1 MARKK
6 GSGRPVTV
14 TTEENS
20 EKVEEMICSQEE
32 PGTHTSPREIAKQLD
47 ISHCSVRRM
56 VKRRN
61 ISGFKRLKTP
71 GMNDGTRGRRL
82 ERASNLVRKF
92 EQNPRMVERAV
103 FQDESPFTLEVP
115 VNSQNNRVYFKGD
128 KSDVPEENLCH
139 QGNRQSKK
147 VMVSAGLTWHG
158 ATRPFFVNDKGIKVN
173 AVNYRRHL
181 KNQLFPAIEKVYKWK
196 DWIFVQDG
204 APSHRSN
211 LVQTF
216 LDETLNRRYIKA
228 AEWPPSSPDS
238 NPLDYYFWSVLKT
251 KVYEGRMNKPFVNE
265 DALKRRIKSVWNECA
280 SNISDIRKAIKQ

>member
-1 MARKK
+1 MVFSEEDKAIIKNDFEEKGWTPYRIWKEHPNKEWDQRSVKTGTMARKE

-14 TTEENS
+14 STEENS

-32 PGTHTSPREIAKQLD
+32 PGTHTSSREIAKQLD

-71 GMNDGTRGRRL
+71 GMNEGTRGRRL

-139 QGNRQSKK
+139 QGN
-147 VMVSAGLTWHG
+147 
-158 ATRPFFVNDKGIKVN
+158 
-173 AVNYRRHL
+173 
-181 KNQLFPAIEKVYKWK
+181 
-196 DWIFVQDG
+196 
-204 APSHRSN
+204 
-211 LVQTF
+211 
-216 LDETLNRRYIKA
+216 
-228 AEWPPSSPDS
+228 
-238 NPLDYYFWSVLKT
+238 
-251 KVYEGRMNKPFVNE
+251 
-265 DALKRRIKSVWNECA
+265 
-280 SNISDIRKAIKQ
+280 KQ